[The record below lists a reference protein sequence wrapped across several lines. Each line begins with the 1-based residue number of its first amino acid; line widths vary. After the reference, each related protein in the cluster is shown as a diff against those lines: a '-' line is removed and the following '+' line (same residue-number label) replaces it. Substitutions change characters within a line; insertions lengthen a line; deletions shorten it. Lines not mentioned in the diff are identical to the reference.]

1 MKHKVLSIVTETLIR
16 KWFLT
21 LLIILSVAGSVAFS
35 LIPPLLLGRIVD
47 TLTANAGIS
56 FSLLFLY
63 FLSLVLMCVCLS
75 FRDSILVVF
84 GQKITHALRS
94 TMMEHYIHLD
104 TGTLS
109 TMESGSVVSSFIS
122 DVDQVEL
129 IFTSGIISL
138 FADACQMISILVILF
153 MKTRGLFCL
162 LAVILPFLFLYTRH
176 VQKRMLTSESENRKA
191 VSEANSFIP
200 ESIHNIL
207 TIHNLNKESY
217 MEEHYDMYINHGY
230 EALNRTNFYDS
241 IYSPVILSINAMTV
255 AVVMLLAS
263 TGDAHILAFFGMS
276 AGSAVTIMNYI
287 SQIFTPIE
295 SIGMEIQTIQSAVA
309 GVIRINDFLSLP
321 ERAAYEPVEAR
332 YGNSDVAVDIQNL
345 SFGYDEKEILHDFSL
360 KIRKG
365 EHVTLQGRTG
375 AGKSTLFR
383 LILGLYEP
391 GQGTVRVSGIDPYRL
406 SDSQRRRIFGYVEQK
421 FHPVIGNIRDQIT
434 LYDLSISDE
443 QVIQALKLTGL
454 DSTVLSFPDGLD
466 TPCRQEL
473 FSQGQWQILSITR
486 AIVCNPS
493 ILMLDE
499 ITADLDA
506 EYEKEIID
514 TLTRVAV
521 NRTVISISHRHNA
534 AFGRSVQIGMDE
546 TAVSE

>member
-1 MKHKVLSIVTETLIR
+1 MKHNIFAVVTDTMIHR
-16 KWFLT
+16 WFLT
-21 LLIILSVAGSVAFS
+21 LLIVLSVAGSVAFS

-47 TLTANAGIS
+47 TLTSDNGIS
-56 FSLLFLY
+56 FSMLLLY
-63 FLSLVLMCVCLS
+63 FLSLALMCACLS

-94 TMMEHYIHLD
+94 TMMDHYIHLD

-109 TMESGSVVSSFIS
+109 RMESGSVVSRFIS

-129 IFTSGIISL
+129 LFTSGIISL

-153 MKTRGLFCL
+153 MKTRGLFYL
-162 LAVILPFLFLYTRH
+162 FAMILPFLFLYTRH
-176 VQKRMLTSESENRKA
+176 VQKRMLISESENRKA

-217 MEEHYDMYINHGY
+217 MEEHYDTYINHGY

-241 IYSPVILSINAMTV
+241 IYSPVILSINALTV
-255 AVVMLLAS
+255 VAVMLLAS
-263 TGDAHILAFFGMS
+263 TGNTQILALFGMS
-276 AGSAVTIMNYI
+276 AGSAVTIINYI

-295 SIGMEIQTIQSAVA
+295 SIGMEIQTIQSAIA

-321 ERAAYEPVEAR
+321 QRTEYEPIEAQ
-332 YGNSDVAVDIQNL
+332 YKDNETAVDISHL
-345 SFGYDEKEILHDFSL
+345 SFGYDEKEILHNFSL
-360 KIRKG
+360 QIRKG
-365 EHVTLQGRTG
+365 EHITLQGRTG

-383 LILGLYEP
+383 LILGLYKP
-391 GQGTVRVSGIDPYRL
+391 DQGTIHVSGIDPYRL
-406 SDSQRRRIFGYVEQK
+406 SDSQRRHIFGYVEQK

-434 LYDLSISDE
+434 LYDSSISDE

-454 DSTVLSFPDGLD
+454 ASTVISFPEGLD
-466 TPCRQEL
+466 TTCQHDL

-514 TLTRVAV
+514 TLTRVSV

-534 AFGRSVQIGMDE
+534 SFGRSVQIGINE
-546 TAVSE
+546 E